1 MTHLSLDTIITAIII
16 TGFILYLIIASKNK
30 SKFGINLKRVHCPV
44 CNTKQPIIR
53 KPGNVEQALYGGTTC
68 PKCQTNLDKY
78 GNVINATNKRQ
89 LLLNKIIKQGFPKN
103 EVFVSV
109 KDFFDG
115 NEDPAS
121 IGIGIFP
128 DPPPLKEFY
137 KVLTEVKNAPDTKEV
152 LIRIADIEGVDWFY
166 SDVVYVFGEY
176 DIDEVRRLFKPLK
189 PDEIYEGLMHGMPPN
204 VSGLNDNKAY
214 SVWWD

>member
-1 MTHLSLDTIITAIII
+1 
-16 TGFILYLIIASKNK
+16 
-30 SKFGINLKRVHCPV
+30 
-44 CNTKQPIIR
+44 
-53 KPGNVEQALYGGTTC
+53 
-68 PKCQTNLDKY
+68 
-78 GNVINATNKRQ
+78 
-89 LLLNKIIKQGFPKN
+89 
-103 EVFVSV
+103 
-109 KDFFDG
+109 
-115 NEDPAS
+115 
-121 IGIGIFP
+121 
-128 DPPPLKEFY
+128 
-137 KVLTEVKNAPDTKEV
+137 VLTEVKNAPDTKEV